1 MRDLQRH
8 ANQRHLEEQR
18 IAREH
23 AQSTAKA
30 EATLQEQT
38 TAAEKKYNDT
48 KQELQKQHELLTEQ
62 SETQYH
68 TTRDATQAEYR
79 QLRDHA
85 NSKYDTTLREASE
98 GEKQAVW
105 QAQAVFDATKNNP
118 REALEATQQQLA
130 SRQRELEQLT
140 ADAQEIL
147 RMRRLWRD
155 EFVRRAAIEPT
166 DKPTNSTKPEGIEQA
181 KQEVANRL
189 EAARQCVSQLQA
201 NRLSQLFEGYTP
213 VGIFS
218 AILLVSLLLAGF
230 AVGWPQWPLWLA
242 SGLIVSLLI
251 GGVGGWAM
259 RRRLGSWA
267 SDSYQQFATVESAT
281 RGAIDLAA
289 NVARTESRQDA
300 EQLVATRDR
309 DIAEAKATARQATSD
324 IESWKE
330 GAMADANR
338 EYPERLATL
347 KQQFEQDL
355 STKQAQHHEA
365 MASVTAEYEITKRTA
380 AETHS
385 TSVALADNSQAEQ
398 WTAMRQAWLEGFNEV
413 REAFDQMNQRCDRL
427 FPDWNRTN
435 YSEWPKPSEPTEAI
449 QFGDATLDLEK
460 VKHALSPNA
469 ELRPEIARLNIP
481 TLVDLHEQPSLVAS
495 AEGEGRAAAV
505 QLLET
510 LMICYLTA
518 MPPGKVRFTIFDP
531 VSLGESF
538 SSFMH
543 LADFDEGLING
554 RIWSESR
561 DIDEQLSR
569 LTAYMETI
577 LQKYLR
583 NEYATIH
590 EYNAHAG
597 EVAEPFQ
604 ILAVANFP
612 HGFTDTAAKRLLSL
626 AAGGPRCGVY
636 VLLSHD
642 RKQRLP
648 NDFEL
653 DDLLAP
659 TVHLDWQASEQQ
671 FAWRYPAFERLPLAL
686 AKPIANDAQVA
697 LIKQAG
703 QQAKDS
709 IRVEV
714 PFDVVAPE
722 LDERWTKSCDR
733 ELSIPVGRAGANRLH
748 HVRLGKGTAQHLL
761 VAGKTGS
768 GKSTFLHA
776 LVTSGALHFSPDEL
790 RFYLVDFKKGV
801 EFKSYA
807 THSLPHA
814 EVVAIESEREFG
826 LSVLARL
833 DDVLRR
839 RGEQFRAAGVQ
850 SLADYR
856 ADHPGESM
864 PRLLLVIDEFQE
876 LFVEDDK
883 LAQEAGLLLDRLV
896 RQGRAFG
903 IHVLLGSQ
911 TLSGAYSLAR
921 STLGQ
926 MAVRVAL
933 QCSESDAHLI
943 LSDERNQAARFLSR
957 PGEAIYNDQNGLV
970 AANQP
975 FQVVWLPD
983 RQRALHLAEI
993 NALRIDRGLPEQRPI
1008 VFEGNAPASPE
1019 TNAALMAV
1027 LGSSEQQPSTGD
1039 GAPHTAAPAT
1049 AWLGSAVAIKPPTS
1063 VTFAPHGGS
1072 NLLVVGQQPAAA
1084 LGVMTTAVVS
1094 LVATQSTASHSL
1106 PTFTILD
1113 GSRPDDVGEGVWIKL
1128 ADALGE
1134 QAELI
1139 AQRDVPQ
1146 ALSQLA
1152 EELARRDE
1160 TGDETAPP
1168 CYLVIFNASR
1178 FRDLR
1183 KSEDDFS
1190 FSMDNDKPPV
1200 PDKQLA
1206 EILKNGP
1213 QWGMHTLVWCD
1224 GHNAVTRLF
1233 DRLAMREF
1241 ETRIAFQMSAADSSN
1256 LLDTPAASQLS
1267 PHRALL
1273 YNDETGEAEKFRP
1286 YGPPTDEWI
1295 ATVATLLER
1304 RASLDHQ

>member
-8 ANQRHLEEQR
+8 ANHRHLEEQR
-18 IAREH
+18 IARQH
-23 AQSTAKA
+23 AQASVQAETTLRRQTDEAKKRFEQA
-30 EATLQEQT
+30 KQQLQQDHEQT
-38 TAAEKKYNDT
+38 IGRLESAYQA
-48 KQELQKQHELLTEQ
+48 
-62 SETQYH
+62 
-68 TTRDATQAEYR
+68 TRDALQGEYR
-79 QLRDHA
+79 ELRKQADT
-85 NSKYDTTLREASE
+85 KYENTIRETTE

-105 QAQAVFDATKNNP
+105 QAMAVFDAAKNNP
-118 REALEATQQQLA
+118 REKLQATQQQLA
-130 SRQRELEQLT
+130 HRQRELDQLA

-155 EFVRRAAIEPT
+155 DLPQRAQVAASPKSNESSP
-166 DKPTNSTKPEGIEQA
+166 PENVEQA
-181 KQEVANRL
+181 NLNIANYIER
-189 EAARQCVSQLQA
+189 ARQVVLQLQA

-213 VGIFS
+213 AALLL
-218 AILLVSLLLAGF
+218 AILLLSLVMAGSI
-230 AVGWPQWPLWLA
+230 AGWSDWPTWLA
-242 SGLIVSLLI
+242 AGVALTAVA
-251 GGVGGWAM
+251 GGVGGWVL
-259 RRRLGSWA
+259 RRRLDSWA
-267 SDSYQQFATVESAT
+267 RNAFQQLTSASSAT

-289 NVARTESRQDA
+289 QVARSHSRQEA
-300 EQLVATRDR
+300 QQLVATRDR
-309 DIAEAKATARQATSD
+309 DIAEAQAAARQATSA

-330 GAMADANR
+330 RALADANHA
-338 EYPERLATL
+338 YPERLSKL
-347 KQQFEQDL
+347 KQQHEQEIADEKGDYGETL
-355 STKQAQHHEA
+355 ARVTNEFQAA
-365 MASVTAEYEITKRTA
+365 KNSA
-380 AETHS
+380 AESHRN
-385 TSVALADNSQAEQ
+385 AIRAAEGIRSEE
-398 WTAMRQAWLEGFNEV
+398 WAAMRQKWLQGFEEV
-413 REAFDQMNQRCDRL
+413 RKAIDAMNQRCARL
-427 FPDWNRTN
+427 FPDWNHTN
-435 YSEWPKPSEPTEAI
+435 YADWPKPSEPVEAI

-460 VKHALSPNA
+460 VKHALSSHD
-469 ELRPEIARLNIP
+469 ELRPEITQLNLPALI
-481 TLVDLHEQPSLVAS
+481 DLHEQPSLVAS
-495 AEGEGRAAAV
+495 GEGEGRRAAV
-505 QLLET
+505 KLLET
-510 LMICYLTA
+510 LMIRYLTA

-543 LADFDEGLING
+543 LADYDEGLIHG
-554 RIWSESR
+554 QIWSESR

-604 ILAVANFP
+604 VLAVANFP

-626 AAGGPRCGVY
+626 AVGGPRCGVY

-642 RKQRLP
+642 CKQRLP
-648 NDFEL
+648 NDFAM
-653 DDLLAP
+653 DDLLASA
-659 TVHLDWQASEQQ
+659 VHLEWQTNDRQ
-671 FAWRYPAFERLPLAL
+671 FRWRYPAFERLPLSL
-686 AKPIANDAQVA
+686 AKPIDSTAQVP

-703 QQAKDS
+703 QQAKES

-714 PFDVVAPE
+714 PFEVVAPQPGK
-722 LDERWTKSCDR
+722 RWSGSCDT

-748 HVRLGKGTAQHLL
+748 YVRLGKGTAQHLL

-807 THSLPHA
+807 THRLPHA

-833 DDVLRR
+833 DDELRR
-839 RGEQFRAAGVQ
+839 RGELYRAAGVQ

-856 ADHPGESM
+856 TDHPEESM

-911 TLSGAYSLAR
+911 TLAGAYSLAR

-983 RQRALHLAEI
+983 RERAAYLAEI
-993 NALRIDRGLPEQRPI
+993 DQLRIERGLPEQHPI
-1008 VFEGNAPASPE
+1008 VFEGNAPAAPQ
-1019 TNAALMAV
+1019 TNANLMQTLGDDNQARQPNNRMPAV
-1027 LGSSEQQPSTGD
+1027 KATGV
-1039 GAPHTAAPAT
+1039 
-1049 AWLGSAVAIKPPTS
+1049 AWVGSAVAIKPPTS
-1063 VTFAPHGGS
+1063 VVFASHGGS

-1094 LVATQSTASHSL
+1094 LAATARTPPS
-1106 PTFTILD
+1106 FTILD
-1113 GSRPDDVGEGVWIKL
+1113 GSRPGDVSEGVWIKL
-1128 ADALGE
+1128 ADAIGE
-1134 QAELI
+1134 QARVV
-1139 AQRDVPQ
+1139 AQRDVPE
-1146 ALSQLA
+1146 AISQLA
-1152 EELARRDE
+1152 EELARRDKS
-1160 TGDETAPP
+1160 GDESAPP
-1168 CYLVIFNASR
+1168 YYLVIHNASR

-1190 FSMDNDKPPV
+1190 FSMDDGKPPA

-1213 QWGMHTLVWCD
+1213 QWGIHTLVWCD
-1224 GHNAVTRLF
+1224 GHNAVSRMF

-1241 ETRIAFQMSAADSSN
+1241 ESRVAFQMSSADSSN

-1267 PHRALL
+1267 PHRALV
-1273 YNDETGEAEKFRP
+1273 YNDETGEVEKFRP
-1286 YGPPTDEWI
+1286 YGLPTDEWI
-1295 ATVATLLER
+1295 ATVAKLLENR
-1304 RASLDHQ
+1304 TSLDRN